1 VNKET
6 DIPARRGAGTPEFE
20 CADCAA
26 FLRVSVQ
33 LWIEGTCTSMSEYS
47 AYACGGELER
57 DHDVLQQIAYVFKE
71 LHKL

>member
-20 CADCAA
+20 DCAA

-33 LWIEGTCTSMSEYS
+33 LLIELGTCTGMSEYL
-47 AYACGGELER
+47 AYACSGELER